1 MIREVSRTHATI
13 QASRNGRPRMSG
25 VARLT
30 KNGPTMRARNGTTAS
45 QRMLRMDED
54 SCWGENLPPAVVKI
68 YLRRE
73 SSGEHTANLRD
84 ASPSPCTCRKSNSH
98 IQMKS
103 AKNWRGQNTI

>member
-54 SCWGENLPPAVVKI
+54 SCCCENLPPAVVKI

-73 SSGEHTANLRD
+73 SSGGRQVGQTACFRD
-84 ASPSPCTCRKSNSH
+84 LICDPFRIWVSCD
-98 IQMKS
+98 
-103 AKNWRGQNTI
+103 

>member
-54 SCWGENLPPAVVKI
+54 SRCGENLPPAVVKI
-68 YLRRE
+68 YLRR
-73 SSGEHTANLRD
+73 GEIAAGSRLCQHHDLATRLVIFHATMGLHD
-84 ASPSPCTCRKSNSH
+84 LVKTKD
-98 IQMKS
+98 S
-103 AKNWRGQNTI
+103 A